1 MPDVYDYEQGFN
13 LYEGLTF
20 GKYKLVGMNIT
31 HHSIK
36 LYNEYVYPTSLTFK
50 TTSPTSTEKDVDE
63 LFSSF
68 NNYVSGKR
76 VIRTPSNR
84 PYVCTFNYYHS
95 ETEIVMTRS
104 YKKVT
109 LKYKG
114 FAKRVSNAVASKI
127 E

>member
-1 MPDVYDYEQGFN
+1 MPAVNDYEQGFN
-13 LYEGLTF
+13 LHEGLTC
-20 GKYKLVGMNIT
+20 GKYKLVDINIT

-36 LYNEYVYPTSLTFK
+36 MYNEYVYPTSLTFR
-50 TTSPTSTEKDVDE
+50 TTSSVTEEDVDK
-63 LFSSF
+63 LSSSF
-68 NNYVSGKR
+68 DKYVSDQK

-84 PYVCTFNYYHS
+84 PYVCTFDYYPKEGMILMS
-95 ETEIVMTRS
+95 KS
-104 YKKVT
+104 YKKVM